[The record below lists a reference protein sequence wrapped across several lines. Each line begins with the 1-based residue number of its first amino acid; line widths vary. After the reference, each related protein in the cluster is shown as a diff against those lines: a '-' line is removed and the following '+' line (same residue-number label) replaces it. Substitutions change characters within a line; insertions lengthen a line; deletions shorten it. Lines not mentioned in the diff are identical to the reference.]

1 MLTNMKTPT
10 REHIERQRQ
19 IVAAAVELLEAGGME
34 AVTVKAIGAKVGFS
48 DAAVY
53 RHFESKGAI
62 LAAIADRFAEGSL
75 RLLEGLSATGCESLS
90 LVRRFFLDRLKVFAT
105 DPVALAVMFAE
116 NLFRAE
122 PELAAKVDQIMAT
135 HGKILLDALVTGQR
149 RGEIRSLPPEHLF
162 LLVTGSLRLLVLQW
176 RSSQRAF
183 DLPTAGLAL
192 WTTLEAVLKNPSR
205 GDS

>member
-1 MLTNMKTPT
+1 MKTPT
-10 REHIERQRQ
+10 RELNERQRQ
-19 IVAAAVELLEAGGME
+19 IIAAAIELLEAGGME
-34 AVTVKAIGAKVGFS
+34 AVTVKAIGARVGFS

-62 LAAIADRFAEGSL
+62 LAAIADQFAEGSL
-75 RLLEGLSATGCESLS
+75 RLLEGLAATGHESLP
-90 LVRRFFLDRLKVFAT
+90 LVRSFFLDRLNVFAT

-122 PELAAKVDQIMAT
+122 PELAVKVDQIMAA
-135 HGKILLDALVTGQR
+135 HREILMEALVTGQR
-149 RGEIRSLPPEHLF
+149 RGEIRPLPPEHLF

-176 RSSQRAF
+176 RASQRAF
-183 DLPTAGLAL
+183 DLPAAGLSL

>member
-1 MLTNMKTPT
+1 MKTPPKKLD
-10 REHIERQRQ
+10 ERQRQ
-19 IVAAAVELLEAGGME
+19 IITAAIELLEAGGME
-34 AVTVKAIGAKVGFS
+34 AVTVKAIGARVGFS

-75 RLLEGLSATGCESLS
+75 RLLDGLAATGCESLP
-90 LVRRFFLDRLKVFAT
+90 LVRRFFLDRLNVFAT

-122 PELAAKVDQIMAT
+122 PELAAKVDQIMAA
-135 HGKILLDALVTGQR
+135 HQEILMDALVTGQR
-149 RGEIRSLPPEHLF
+149 RGDIRPLPPHHLF

-176 RSSQRAF
+176 RASQRAF
-183 DLPTAGLAL
+183 DLPAAGQAL
-192 WTTLEAVLKNPSR
+192 WSTLETVLKNPSR
-205 GDS
+205 GGS